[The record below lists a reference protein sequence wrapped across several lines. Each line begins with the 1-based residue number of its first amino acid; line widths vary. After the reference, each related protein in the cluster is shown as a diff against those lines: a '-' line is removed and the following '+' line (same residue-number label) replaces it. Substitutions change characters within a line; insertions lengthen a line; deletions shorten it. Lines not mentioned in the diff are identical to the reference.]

1 MRRNTFLRTPVRGD
15 MQSRLRNVTV
25 TEVPPEGDPKPGDS
39 FPQTLELSFDTDT
52 PGLAVE
58 IAPLWEG
65 ALQFIPDTIARNPTV
80 PAEVVESRYDK
91 WSVTGD
97 LLLKTPASV
106 HEDAFR
112 QHLPGFDPV
121 PHLVRYSKVV
131 LTKEFLFTTLATV
144 PQRRFTLGGVSVAE
158 DDPFYHRKLVISILS
173 GTGRI
178 WVTVD
183 PADPAKDTAALPMP
197 VVAPPSSAGTA
208 QLRLTVASTSFE
220 VLSPT
225 WFDQRPAYDDLPGEQ
240 LVPPALRTLTDQ
252 LSNPAHP
259 AHSVISAWALFQAAP
274 DLAYAPDHA
283 AAPVRAALA
292 APRPDGRR
300 YRRIELR
307 RPPLPG
313 SDPSAAPRR
322 PYPAHQLCW
331 RPSAG
336 GPTESLRLPLSGVVH
351 LPLADDTYRFWVIPR
366 SADPSAMLAGD
377 QVQLSLPPT
386 PPRLVGAPP
395 QTSVDVALG
404 AGPSATIDTHL
415 RAYDAAMVWEGY
427 RAVAPRQT
435 ELQDKAS
442 AHWNVDA
449 HLAWIVPRATRNRPQ
464 SALYALFRE
473 SAGRHGLSPEFLQ
486 VVFFGEG
493 GANELPASGA
503 FNPNEV
509 LQAYDFVG
517 LDLIVYRTGRLPV
530 GRPPIPP
537 EVPAGAVDERA
548 EYLFNLVTAGY
559 VDSAVAAAVNWDRTE
574 VRTEAGFTRSLE
586 VGTVNGWAAAI
597 ELVAAELHARLDEMT
612 AYLAGKVPPV
622 AVPDE
627 LSRRFLT
634 YARFNSRPSTARTL
648 ADNLAVRLRPWV
660 GAPPP
665 DNTNVH
671 FNTIQRLAVVEW
683 HDAAAAYRE
692 A

>member
-1 MRRNTFLRTPVRGD
+1 M
-15 MQSRLRNVTV
+15 
-25 TEVPPEGDPKPGDS
+25 
-39 FPQTLELSFDTDT
+39 
-52 PGLAVE
+52 LA
-58 IAPLWEG
+58 
-65 ALQFIPDTIARNPTV
+65 
-80 PAEVVESRYDK
+80 
-91 WSVTGD
+91 
-97 LLLKTPASV
+97 
-106 HEDAFR
+106 
-112 QHLPGFDPV
+112 
-121 PHLVRYSKVV
+121 
-131 LTKEFLFTTLATV
+131 
-144 PQRRFTLGGVSVAE
+144 
-158 DDPFYHRKLVISILS
+158 
-173 GTGRI
+173 
-178 WVTVD
+178 
-183 PADPAKDTAALPMP
+183 
-197 VVAPPSSAGTA
+197 PST
-208 QLRLTVASTSFE
+208 
-220 VLSPT
+220 
-225 WFDQRPAYDDLPGEQ
+225 
-240 LVPPALRTLTDQ
+240 
-252 LSNPAHP
+252 
-259 AHSVISAWALFQAAP
+259 
-274 DLAYAPDHA
+274 
-283 AAPVRAALA
+283 
-292 APRPDGRR
+292 
-300 YRRIELR
+300 
-307 RPPLPG
+307 
-313 SDPSAAPRR
+313 
-322 PYPAHQLCW
+322 
-331 RPSAG
+331 G

-351 LPLADDTYRFWVIPR
+351 VPLTDDTYRFWVIPR
-366 SADPSAMLAGD
+366 SADPTAVLDGD
-377 QVQLSLPPT
+377 QVRLSLPPS
-386 PPRLVGAPP
+386 PPRLIGGPP
-395 QTSVDVALG
+395 QTAVDVAIG
-404 AGPSATIDTHL
+404 AAPAATIDAHL

-435 ELQDKAS
+435 ELQDKAT
-442 AHWNVDA
+442 ANWNVDA
-449 HLAWIVPRATRNRPQ
+449 HLAWIVPRANKNRPQ

-493 GANELPASGA
+493 GANELSASGT
-503 FNPNEV
+503 FNHNEI

-548 EYLFNLVTAGY
+548 EYMFNLVTAGY
-559 VDSAVAAAVNWDRTE
+559 VDPAVAAAVNWDRTE

-671 FNTIQRLAVVEW
+671 FNTIQRLAVAEW